1 MSLRHIFLRR
11 AACGVAL
18 LFIGSACTAS
28 TAPLVPVALGA
39 DVTLAAGES
48 AAITPGGLS
57 FTFVSVTN
65 DSRCPTA
72 AQCVVAGSARVSLQT
87 TSASGVTRT
96 VVVETQSPMD
106 TVSIDT
112 YRIVLRRLAPVPT
125 TTSPIPLSLYR
136 ATLRVDRVP

>member
-1 MSLRHIFLRR
+1 M
-11 AACGVAL
+11 
-18 LFIGSACTAS
+18 
-28 TAPLVPVALGA
+28 
-39 DVTLAAGES
+39 
-48 AAITPGGLS
+48 
-57 FTFVSVTN
+57 
-65 DSRCPTA
+65 
-72 AQCVVAGSARVSLQT
+72 SLQT